1 MRKCKID
8 LALVALN
15 LKLGLRYPDIGY
27 SYFANLWGGERSQ
40 RYVYTIINA
49 GGGVTYSPLNG
60 KTASETL
67 AKINAEI
74 AQS

>member
-8 LALVALN
+8 LALEALN
-15 LKLGLRYPDIGY
+15 SKLYLCYPEIGY
-27 SYFANLWGGERSQ
+27 SYFADLWGGER
-40 RYVYTIINA
+40 RPRHVYTIINA

-60 KTASETL
+60 KTPRETL

-74 AQS
+74 AKS